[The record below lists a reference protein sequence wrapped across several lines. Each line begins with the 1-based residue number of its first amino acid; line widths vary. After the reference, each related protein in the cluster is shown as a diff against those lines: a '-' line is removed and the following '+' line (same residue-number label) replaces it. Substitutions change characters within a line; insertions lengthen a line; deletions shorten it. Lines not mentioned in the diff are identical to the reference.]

1 MPPYYAVGQWLNWQ
15 SSGLQNRRLGV
26 RVPPGLPS
34 SFQKLASSNYKHFL
48 IFNTEALNRECS
60 KVTSEGSKLDGLKW
74 LSCS

>member
-34 SFQKLASSNYKHFL
+34 LFWDGIKTQA
-48 IFNTEALNRECS
+48 IF
-60 KVTSEGSKLDGLKW
+60 K
-74 LSCS
+74 